1 MTYSAQVTSPAV
13 PLITV
18 SSTLPVQYEGFVQ
31 PPPLDTPIPLHKNPS
46 PLITVET
53 PMNKWTVLPFVL
65 SGLISTEG
73 YATPPGSVTTEIRV
87 RYDQRDLTS
96 PTAAHRLLRRIRDAA
111 LESCGASPFSLPE
124 FKAATVASRCWIDA
138 VDNAVR
144 RIDDPLL
151 TAAAHEGRPRTIQ
164 TVSELRNPL
173 PPK

>member
-1 MTYSAQVTSPAV
+1 M
-13 PLITV
+13 
-18 SSTLPVQYEGFVQ
+18 
-31 PPPLDTPIPLHKNPS
+31 K
-46 PLITVET
+46 
-53 PMNKWTVLPFVL
+53 KWTVFAFVL
-65 SGLISTEG
+65 GGVASVEG
-73 YATPPGSVTTEIRV
+73 YATPPGLVTTEIRV

-96 PTAAHRLLRRIRDAA
+96 PAAAHRLLRRIRDAA

-151 TAAAHEGRPRTIQ
+151 TAAAARDGRPRTSQ
-164 TVSELRNPL
+164 TLSELRNPL